1 MFKCNYN
8 IKLIEVIDKLGRIL
22 LKKEN
27 SNKLVVKY
35 LSKGTY
41 SVNIYFEDK
50 KITKKF
56 TKL

>member
-1 MFKCNYN
+1 
-8 IKLIEVIDKLGRIL
+8 VIDKLGRIM

-27 SNKLVVKY
+27 SNKLIVNG
-35 LSKGTY
+35 LSKDIY
-41 SVNIYFEDK
+41 SVNIYFEGK